1 MLATV
6 TRLVPLGLSITVA
19 STIEFVS
26 MDARPG
32 TRTADLTGEVLRTTP
47 P

>member
-32 TRTADLTGEVLRTTP
+32 TRAAN
-47 P
+47 

>member
-26 MDARPG
+26 MDAHRA
-32 TRTADLTGEVLRTTP
+32 RARS
-47 P
+47 

>member
-1 MLATV
+1 
-6 TRLVPLGLSITVA
+6 LGLSITVA

-32 TRTADLTGEVLRTTP
+32 TRTADL
-47 P
+47 

>member
-1 MLATV
+1 
-6 TRLVPLGLSITVA
+6 VPLGLSITVA

-32 TRTADLTGEVLRTTP
+32 TRTADL
-47 P
+47 